1 MRCLLGV
8 VFGVLLA
15 VSATWAQQLTSS
27 DVPASKQDIERL
39 FVALHVR
46 ERQQLILENS
56 HKQAKTMLNEI
67 LRKELPEASKEELS
81 QMQKMIDEMID
92 DIDKDYPMDAILKDM
107 VPIYQR
113 HLTKSDSDQLI
124 AFYSSP
130 VGQRMLRELPA
141 ITSEAM
147 QVSSSYLQPRME
159 AAVSKLK
166 EKVEHMVEEDRKKK
180 DATST
185 ETEPK
190 KK

>member
-1 MRCLLGV
+1 MRSLLGV
-8 VFGVLLA
+8 VFGMLLA
-15 VSATWAQQLTSS
+15 VSAAWAQQVTSS

-56 HKQAKTMLNEI
+56 HKQAKTMFNEI
-67 LRKELPEASKEELS
+67 LQKELPEASKEERAQL
-81 QMQKMIDEMID
+81 QGIIDEMID

-113 HLTKSDSDQLI
+113 HLTKSDSDELI
-124 AFYSSP
+124 TFYSSP
-130 VGQRMLRELPA
+130 IGQKVLRELPA
-141 ITSEAM
+141 ITTEAM

-159 AAVSKLK
+159 AAISKLK
-166 EKVEHMVEEDRKKK
+166 EKVERMAEEDRKKK

-185 ETEPK
+185 ETEPTK
-190 KK
+190 K

>member
-8 VFGVLLA
+8 AFGVLLA
-15 VSATWAQQLTSS
+15 VSATWAQQVTSS

-56 HKQAKTMLNEI
+56 RKQAKTMLNEI
-67 LRKELPEASKEELS
+67 LQKELPETSKEELP
-81 QMQKMIDEMID
+81 QMQAMIDEMID

-159 AAVSKLK
+159 AAVGKLK

>member
-15 VSATWAQQLTSS
+15 VSATWGQQVTSS

-56 HKQAKTMLNEI
+56 HKQAKAMLNEI
-67 LRKELPEASKEELS
+67 LRKELPEASQEELS

-130 VGQRMLRELPA
+130 VG
-141 ITSEAM
+141 
-147 QVSSSYLQPRME
+147 
-159 AAVSKLK
+159 
-166 EKVEHMVEEDRKKK
+166 
-180 DATST
+180 
-185 ETEPK
+185 
-190 KK
+190 

>member
-1 MRCLLGV
+1 MRSLLGV
-8 VFGVLLA
+8 VFGMLLA
-15 VSATWAQQLTSS
+15 VSAAWAQQVTSS

-56 HKQAKTMLNEI
+56 HKQAKTMFNEI
-67 LRKELPEASKEELS
+67 LQKELPEASKEERAQL
-81 QMQKMIDEMID
+81 QGMIDEMID
-92 DIDKDYPMDAILKDM
+92 DIDKDYPMDAILQDM

-113 HLTKSDSDQLI
+113 HLTKSDSDQLM

-159 AAVSKLK
+159 AAISKLK
-166 EKVEHMVEEDRKKK
+166 AKVERMVEEDRKKK

-185 ETEPK
+185 ETEPTK
-190 KK
+190 K

>member
-8 VFGVLLA
+8 VFGLLLA
-15 VSATWAQQLTSS
+15 VSSTWAQQVTSS

-180 DATST
+180 DVTST

>member
-15 VSATWAQQLTSS
+15 VSATRTQQVTSS

>member
-15 VSATWAQQLTSS
+15 VSATWAQQVTSS

-147 QVSSSYLQPRME
+147 QVSSSYLQPSME

>member
-8 VFGVLLA
+8 VFGLLLT
-15 VSATWAQQLTSS
+15 VFPTWAQQVTSS
-27 DVPASKQDIERL
+27 DVPALKQDIERL

-56 HKQAKTMLNEI
+56 HKQAKTMFNEI
-67 LRKELPEASKEELS
+67 LQKELPEASKEERAQL
-81 QMQKMIDEMID
+81 QGMIDEMID
-92 DIDKDYPMDAILKDM
+92 DIDKDYPMDAILPDM

-130 VGQRMLRELPA
+130 VGQKVLRELPA
-141 ITSEAM
+141 ITTESM
-147 QVSSSYLQPRME
+147 QVSSSYLQLRIE

-166 EKVEHMVEEDRKKK
+166 EKVERMAEEDRKKK
-180 DATST
+180 DTT
-185 ETEPK
+185 PTKTEPTK
-190 KK
+190 K

>member
-1 MRCLLGV
+1 MRALLGV
-8 VFGVLLA
+8 VFGMLLA
-15 VSATWAQQLTSS
+15 VSAAWAQQVTSS

-56 HKQAKTMLNEI
+56 HKQAKTMFNEI
-67 LRKELPEASKEELS
+67 LQKELPEASKEERAQL
-81 QMQKMIDEMID
+81 QGMIDEMID
-92 DIDKDYPMDAILKDM
+92 DIDKDYPMDAILQDM

-113 HLTKSDSDQLI
+113 HLTKSDSDQLM

-159 AAVSKLK
+159 AAITKLK
-166 EKVEHMVEEDRKKK
+166 AKVERMVEEDRKKK

-185 ETEPK
+185 ETEPTK
-190 KK
+190 K

>member
-15 VSATWAQQLTSS
+15 VSATWAQQVTSS

>member
-15 VSATWAQQLTSS
+15 VSATWAQQVTSS
-27 DVPASKQDIERL
+27 DVPASKQDIDRL

-141 ITSEAM
+141 VTSEAM

>member
-15 VSATWAQQLTSS
+15 VSATWAQQVTSN

-56 HKQAKTMLNEI
+56 HKQAKAMLNEV
-67 LRKELPEASKEELS
+67 LRKELPEASQEELS

-141 ITSEAM
+141 ITTEAM

-159 AAVSKLK
+159 AAVSNLK

-180 DATST
+180 EATST

>member
-15 VSATWAQQLTSS
+15 VSATRAQQVTSS

-56 HKQAKTMLNEI
+56 HKQAKTMFNEI
-67 LRKELPEASKEELS
+67 LQKELPEASKEERTQL
-81 QMQKMIDEMID
+81 QGMIDEMID
-92 DIDKDYPMDAILKDM
+92 DIDRDYPMDAILKDM

-113 HLTKSDSDQLI
+113 HLTKSDSDELI

-130 VGQRMLRELPA
+130 IGQKVLRELPA
-141 ITSEAM
+141 ITTEAM
-147 QVSSSYLQPRME
+147 QVSSAYLQPRME

-166 EKVEHMVEEDRKKK
+166 EKVERMAEEDRKKK
-180 DATST
+180 DGNST

-190 KK
+190 KN

>member
-15 VSATWAQQLTSS
+15 SATWAQQVTSS
-27 DVPASKQDIERL
+27 GVPASKQDIERL

-56 HKQAKTMLNEI
+56 HKQAKTMFNEI
-67 LRKELPEASKEELS
+67 LQKELPEASKEERTQL
-81 QMQKMIDEMID
+81 QGMIDEMID
-92 DIDKDYPMDAILKDM
+92 DIDRDYPMEAILKDM

-113 HLTKSDSDQLI
+113 HLTKSDSDELI
-124 AFYSSP
+124 AFYSSAI
-130 VGQRMLRELPA
+130 GQKVLRELPA
-141 ITSEAM
+141 ITTEAM
-147 QVSSSYLQPRME
+147 QVSSAYLQPRME

-166 EKVEHMVEEDRKKK
+166 EKVERMSEEDRKKK
-180 DATST
+180 DGNST

-190 KK
+190 KN

>member
-15 VSATWAQQLTSS
+15 VSATRAQQVTSS

-56 HKQAKTMLNEI
+56 HKQAKAMLNEI
-67 LRKELPEASKEELS
+67 LRKELPEASQEELS

-113 HLTKSDSDQLI
+113 HLTKSDSDELI

-130 VGQRMLRELPA
+130 IGQKVLRELPA
-141 ITSEAM
+141 ITTEAM
-147 QVSSSYLQPRME
+147 QVSSAYLQPRME

-166 EKVEHMVEEDRKKK
+166 EKVERMAEEDRKKK
-180 DATST
+180 DGNST

-190 KK
+190 KN

>member
-1 MRCLLGV
+1 M
-8 VFGVLLA
+8 LLA
-15 VSATWAQQLTSS
+15 VSATWAQQVTSS

-81 QMQKMIDEMID
+81 QMQKMIDKMID

-113 HLTKSDSDQLI
+113 HLTKSDSDELI

-130 VGQRMLRELPA
+130 IGQKVLRELPA
-141 ITSEAM
+141 ITTEAI
-147 QVSSSYLQPRME
+147 QVSSAYLQPRME

-166 EKVEHMVEEDRKKK
+166 EKVEHKVEEDRKKK

>member
-15 VSATWAQQLTSS
+15 VSATWAQQVTSS

-92 DIDKDYPMDAILKDM
+92 DIDEDYPMDAILKDM

-180 DATST
+180 DVTST

>member
-15 VSATWAQQLTSS
+15 VSATRAQQVTSS

-56 HKQAKTMLNEI
+56 HKQAKTMFNEI
-67 LRKELPEASKEELS
+67 LQKELPEASKEERTQL
-81 QMQKMIDEMID
+81 QGMVDEMID
-92 DIDKDYPMDAILKDM
+92 DIDRDYPMDAILKDM

-113 HLTKSDSDQLI
+113 HLTKSDSDELI

-130 VGQRMLRELPA
+130 IGQKVLRELPA
-141 ITSEAM
+141 ITTEAM
-147 QVSSSYLQPRME
+147 QVSSAYLQPRME
-159 AAVSKLK
+159 VAVSKLK
-166 EKVEHMVEEDRKKK
+166 EKVERMAEEDRKKK
-180 DATST
+180 DGNST

-190 KK
+190 KN